1 MAKKQDKPL
10 TSAEETTN
18 FRTDRAKKIKE
29 LYADDTSSR
38 HKRDE
43 SPRNS
48 GSNYLTAAQVREAL
62 SKAISDHTSISETSK
77 KLYAINPIYASIIDY
92 MADVY
97 LWRYKVIPRK
107 LYNKSKAKLHKTK
120 KEDDFTIMYNLM
132 INVVD
137 GLMIETQ
144 FPNLLTALYI
154 NGSVYLSTYCNPDSL
169 TIDTLVLPDAYC
181 RKIGETQYGSGIIQF
196 DFSYFDQYTSEVD
209 LKDALKMFPKEFTK
223 LYNRYK
229 KDRTDKWQTLDPR
242 FSTGVLLNEY
252 GIPTYFYLLGGI
264 LDYEQYQDNE
274 LERNENLLRYLVV
287 HTMPHYEDKLI
298 FEMDEVK
305 AIHQSIKKIVDT
317 GDKARLITTFGD
329 VHVDRIADEDTTA
342 NEVLAKAYEAIFHNA
357 GFNSAMFIS
366 DSVTALEMS
375 LIRDRAKVWRY
386 VNQFLNFYTIAINN

>member
-1 MAKKQDKPL
+1 
-10 TSAEETTN
+10 
-18 FRTDRAKKIKE
+18 
-29 LYADDTSSR
+29 
-38 HKRDE
+38 
-43 SPRNS
+43 
-48 GSNYLTAAQVREAL
+48 
-62 SKAISDHTSISETSK
+62 
-77 KLYAINPIYASIIDY
+77 
-92 MADVY
+92 
-97 LWRYKVIPRK
+97 
-107 LYNKSKAKLHKTK
+107 
-120 KEDDFTIMYNLM
+120 MYNLM

-154 NGSVYLSTYCNPDSL
+154 NGSVYLTTYCNPDSL